1 MNKLLRANL
10 ARLVRNKAFWLL
22 TALMALDGGA
32 YTALRN
38 ARVPDEVVPLD
49 RSLATFFIPAALF
62 LAIFTA
68 LYIGT
73 EYSDGA
79 IRNKLMVGHGRGKV
93 YCANLIVCLLAG
105 LAFCAAYLLP
115 YLAVG
120 IPLLGEPTR
129 PTAELATSL
138 ACGLGAI
145 LAFGALMVMVSMLC
159 SSRAVSSV
167 LCIMLLLALLTTGL
181 SIQAN
186 LEEPER
192 ITAYEVSVEGGM
204 TWKDEPNPR
213 YVGGTERKVLEHLN
227 DALPGGQLYQL
238 EEGTPAHPLRMG
250 IWDGVVML
258 LSTLGG
264 ILVFRRKDLK

>member
-10 ARLVRNKAFWLL
+10 ARLFRSWVFWIL
-22 TALMALDGGA
+22 TALMALDGGV

-38 ARVPDEVVPLD
+38 SRVPDEVVPLD
-49 RSLATFFIPAALF
+49 RSLFTFFIPAALF

-68 LYIGT
+68 LFLGT
-73 EYSDGA
+73 EYSDGT
-79 IRNKLMVGHGRGKV
+79 IRNKLAVGHGRGKV

-105 LAFCAAYLLP
+105 LVFCAAYLLP
-115 YLAVG
+115 YLALG

-145 LAFGALMVMVSMLC
+145 LAFGGLLVTVAMLC
-159 SSRAVSSV
+159 SSKAVSAV
-167 LCIMLLLALLTTGL
+167 LCFMLVMVLLITGL
-181 SIQAN
+181 SIQDR

-204 TWKDEPNPR
+204 TWKDEPNPL
-213 YVGGTERKVLEHLN
+213 YVGGTARKVLEALN
-227 DALPGGQLYQL
+227 DALPGGQLYRIQDGPL
-238 EEGTPAHPLRMG
+238 THPARMAG
-250 IWDGVVML
+250 WDGALML

-264 ILVFRRKDLK
+264 ILVFRRKNLK